1 MSLNDLFTTNSGAAS
16 GNNLKAVFTDPT
28 NPAPYM
34 VAFVIGFFVILSI
47 DEIKRINNKY
57 R

>member
-1 MSLNDLFTTNSGAAS
+1 MVLSDLFTSSNSGAAS
-16 GNNLKAVFTDPT
+16 SNLKAVFTDPT

-34 VAFVIGFFVILSI
+34 VAFVIGFFVFLSI